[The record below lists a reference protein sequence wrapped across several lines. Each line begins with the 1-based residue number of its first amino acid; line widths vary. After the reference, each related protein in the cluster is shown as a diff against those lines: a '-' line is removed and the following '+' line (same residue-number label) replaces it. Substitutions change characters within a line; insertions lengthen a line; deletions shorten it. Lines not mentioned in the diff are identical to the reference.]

1 MDEKFK
7 KEETLSDTYAYR
19 ENVRDRRKKV
29 KERERERERER
40 RKRESLS
47 ERWDC
52 EYLQHIYSTQLLMHA
67 RQIAARIAQFHFVVP
82 QKLAHLDMAAAATT
96 AATTTAIL
104 ATAATTTAAAATTAA
119 TAGAA

>member
-1 MDEKFK
+1 M
-7 KEETLSDTYAYR
+7 
-19 ENVRDRRKKV
+19 
-29 KERERERERER
+29 
-40 RKRESLS
+40 S

-96 AATTTAIL
+96 AATTLAT
-104 ATAATTTAAAATTAA
+104 ATAATTTTTTLATATAAITTAAAATTAA